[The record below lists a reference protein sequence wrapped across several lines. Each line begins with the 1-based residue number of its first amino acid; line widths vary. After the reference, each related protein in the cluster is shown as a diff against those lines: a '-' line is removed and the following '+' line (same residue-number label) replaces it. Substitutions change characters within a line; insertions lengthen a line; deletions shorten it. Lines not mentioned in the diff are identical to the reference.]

1 MKLDMFAR
9 RFLIPSSLVSL
20 ICYLKYRALV
30 SPRAEVELSP
40 LLHLSRGVNIGSFT
54 KIKAA
59 VGLLKIGVEVR
70 IGSNCF
76 IAAQQGGI
84 EIGDYSMIGPNSTIL
99 SNMYKYDRLDIPI
112 LHQGVTS
119 KGTRIGSNVFIGSN
133 CVILDG
139 AHIGSGVIVS
149 SGSVVSGRIP
159 DNVIIQGNPAKVV
172 FERR

>member
-1 MKLDMFAR
+1 MKFGMIAR
-9 RFLIPSSLVSL
+9 RFLIPSPLVSL
-20 ICYLKYRALV
+20 ICYLKYGAFV
-30 SPRAEVELSP
+30 STRAEVELSP
-40 LLHLSRGVNIGSFT
+40 LLRLGRGVNIGSFT
-54 KIKAA
+54 KIKASR
-59 VGLLKIGVEVR
+59 GPMNIGAEVR

-76 IAAQQGGI
+76 IAAQERGI

-119 KGTRIGSNVFIGSN
+119 KGTRIGSNVFVGSN
-133 CVILDG
+133 CVVLDG
-139 AHIGSGVIVS
+139 ARIGSGVIVS